1 MTNPQFAHELSPK
14 SACPPPGLDPD
25 PERPATDRS
34 RRTALVVDDEALI
47 RWSVGETL
55 AGLGLDVEQA
65 VDGASA
71 IAAITEA
78 ATAFD
83 VVVLDLRLPDVNDL
97 SLLRHI
103 RTLLPAT
110 RVVLMTAFGTAEI
123 VAAARGLGVIDVL
136 NKPFALEELGRL
148 LAPAGGAPLA

>member
-14 SACPPPGLDPD
+14 SAAPLPSPYPNSS
-25 PERPATDRS
+25 RPATALS
-34 RRTALVVDDEALI
+34 PRTALVVDDEALI
-47 RWSVGETL
+47 RWSVSETL
-55 AGLGLDVEQA
+55 AGLGLEVEQA

-71 IAAITEA
+71 ILAITEA
-78 ATAFD
+78 AAAFD
-83 VVVLDLRLPDVNDL
+83 VVVLDLRLPDVSDL

-103 RTLLPAT
+103 RTVLPAS

-123 VAAARGLGVIDVL
+123 VAGARGLGVIDVL

-148 LAPAGGAPLA
+148 LAPAGGAPPA